1 MKSLLKLLGTLALA
15 TTPVVTVV
23 ACGSENNQ
31 MTPRDILNFAASFI
45 TDSNLKIKDDLNL
58 SDDTNIG
65 EMKGK
70 IFSELDTSV
79 QTAIGNFFSSK
90 LKEST
95 NEHPTNWYHPD
106 AHVKIMDYVPKKD
119 NDNDEK
125 DKPKFVL
132 PTGSELVNGHLWV
145 KAEISYLNLP
155 SVTKDIKITISN
167 DTSHTSDQKK
177 ADAIRDFINE
187 EITKGNLNI
196 NVENLPIDGKIDGPS
211 KEDISRTQLSYIKQ
225 NLNVAIKD
233 KVQYYGLSLGFKF
246 SGDFSS
252 DAKSTLFKM
261 TNPTTKLIELKNK
274 LEEVNKEIKNCS
286 DSEKLKELK
295 VKLEKANKKASDLKK
310 EIDNCADKGKEI
322 IFNGNVSNITIDF
335 LVGNDGKSSFNT
347 GDIQS
352 TTAIKINQTFVDAT
366 TQISKIFCEWTV
378 DTVQELPKAS
388 DKYSD
393 YDKDGKIKKQVIT
406 NGYFANINKIY
417 SILVPKWN
425 DSVITIT
432 NPESGFNL
440 NPNEKNGY
448 FNLNFKLEYD
458 LSKGFPDIKTT
469 SKFEIS
475 AENIHII
482 LREVK

>member
-1 MKSLLKLLGTLALA
+1 MKSLLKLLGKLALA

-23 ACGSENNQ
+23 ACDSENNQ
-31 MTPRDILNFAASFI
+31 MIPRDILNFAASFV
-45 TDSNLKIKDDLNL
+45 TDSSLKIKDDLNL

-70 IFSELDTSV
+70 IFSELDTYV
-79 QTAIGNFFSSK
+79 QTAIGNFFSNK

-95 NEHPTNWYHPD
+95 NKHPTNWYHPD
-106 AHVKIMDYVPKKD
+106 AHVKIMDYVAKKD

-125 DKPKFVL
+125 EKVKFVL
-132 PTGSELVNGHLWV
+132 PTGSELVNGYLWV
-145 KAEISYLNLP
+145 KAEISYLTLP
-155 SVTKDIKITISN
+155 SVTKDIKITINN

-177 ADAIRDFINE
+177 ADAIRDFIKE

-196 NVENLPIDGKIDGPS
+196 NVENLPITEKIDAPS
-211 KEDISRTQLSYIKQ
+211 KEDIARTQLSYIKQ

-233 KVQYYGLSLGFKF
+233 KVQYSDLGLGFVF
-246 SGDFSS
+246 SGDFSN

-261 TNPTTKLIELKNK
+261 TNPTITN
-274 LEEVNKEIKNCS
+274 N
-286 DSEKLKELK
+286 D
-295 VKLEKANKKASDLKK
+295 
-310 EIDNCADKGKEI
+310 DKSI
-322 IFNGNVSNITIDF
+322 VFNGNISNITIDF
-335 LVGNDGKSSFNT
+335 LIGNDGKSTFNT
-347 GDIQS
+347 GDIES
-352 TTAIKINQTFVDAT
+352 KTTIKINQTFVDAT
-366 TQISKIFCEWTV
+366 TQISKIFSEWTV

-448 FNLNFKLEYD
+448 FNLNFKLEYY
-458 LSKGFPDIKTT
+458 LTGILPDTS
-469 SKFEIS
+469 SKFEINV
-475 AENIHII
+475 ENIHIT

>member
-31 MTPRDILNFAASFI
+31 MTPSDILNFADSFV
-45 TDSNLKIKDDLNL
+45 TDSSVQMKADLNL

-90 LKEST
+90 LKESS

-155 SVTKDIKITISN
+155 SVTKDIKITINN
-167 DTSHTSDQKK
+167 DTSDTSDQKK
-177 ADAIRDFINE
+177 ADAIRDFIKE

-196 NVENLPIDGKIDGPS
+196 NVENLPIDGKIDAPS
-211 KEDISRTQLSYIKQ
+211 KEEIARTQLSYIKQ

-233 KVQYYGLSLGFKF
+233 KVQYSGLSLSFEF
-246 SGDFSS
+246 SGDFSN

-261 TNPTTKLIELKNK
+261 TNPTVTN
-274 LEEVNKEIKNCS
+274 N
-286 DSEKLKELK
+286 D
-295 VKLEKANKKASDLKK
+295 
-310 EIDNCADKGKEI
+310 DKSI
-322 IFNGNVSNITIDF
+322 VFNGNVSNITIDF
-335 LVGNDGKSSFNT
+335 LVGNDGKSTFNT
-347 GDIQS
+347 GDIES

-366 TQISKIFCEWTV
+366 TQISKIFSEWTV
-378 DTVQELPKAS
+378 DTVKELPKAS

-393 YDKDGKIKKQVIT
+393 YDKDGKIKEQVIT

-417 SILVPKWN
+417 SILASKWN

-458 LSKGFPDIKTT
+458 LSKSFPDIKTA

-475 AENIHII
+475 AENIHIT

>member
-31 MTPRDILNFAASFI
+31 MTSRDILNFAASLV
-45 TDSNLKIKDDLNL
+45 TDSSSVQIKADLNL

-90 LKEST
+90 LKESA

-106 AHVKIMDYVPKKD
+106 AHVKIMDYVPEKD

-132 PTGSELVNGHLWV
+132 STGSELVNGHLWV
-145 KAEISYLNLP
+145 KAEISYLNLR
-155 SVTKDIKITISN
+155 SVTKNIKITINN

-177 ADAIRDFINE
+177 ADAIRDFIKE
-187 EITKGNLNI
+187 EITKDNLNI
-196 NVENLPIDGKIDGPS
+196 NVENLPITGEIKGAEKKD
-211 KEDISRTQLSYIKQ
+211 KEEIARTQLSYIKQ

-233 KVQYYGLSLGFKF
+233 KVQYSGLSLSFEF
-246 SGDFSS
+246 SGDFSNVP
-252 DAKSTLFKM
+252 KSTLFKM
-261 TNPTTKLIELKNK
+261 TDPTVTN
-274 LEEVNKEIKNCS
+274 N
-286 DSEKLKELK
+286 D
-295 VKLEKANKKASDLKK
+295 
-310 EIDNCADKGKEI
+310 DKSI
-322 IFNGNVSNITIDF
+322 VFNGNVSNITIDF
-335 LVGNDGKSSFNT
+335 LVGNDGKSTFNT
-347 GDIQS
+347 VDIES

-366 TQISKIFCEWTV
+366 TQISKIFSDWTV
-378 DTVQELPKAS
+378 DTVKELPKAS

-393 YDKDGKIKKQVIT
+393 YDKDGKIKEQVIT
-406 NGYFANINKIY
+406 NGYFAKINKIY
-417 SILVPKWN
+417 SILASKWN

-458 LSKGFPDIKTT
+458 LSKGFTDIKTA
-469 SKFEIS
+469 SEFEIS
-475 AENIHII
+475 AENIHIT

>member
-31 MTPRDILNFAASFI
+31 MTPKDILNFAASFI
-45 TDSNLKIKDDLNL
+45 TDSSVQIKADLNL

-155 SVTKDIKITISN
+155 SVTKDIKITINN

-177 ADAIRDFINE
+177 SDAIRDFIKE
-187 EITKGNLNI
+187 EIIKGNLNI
-196 NVENLPIDGKIDGPS
+196 NVENLPITGEIKGAE
-211 KEDISRTQLSYIKQ
+211 KEEIARTQLSYIKQ

-233 KVQYYGLSLGFKF
+233 KVQYSGLSLSFEF
-246 SGDFSS
+246 SGDFSYVP
-252 DAKSTLFKM
+252 KSTLFKM
-261 TNPTTKLIELKNK
+261 TDPTVTN
-274 LEEVNKEIKNCS
+274 N
-286 DSEKLKELK
+286 D
-295 VKLEKANKKASDLKK
+295 
-310 EIDNCADKGKEI
+310 DKSI
-322 IFNGNVSNITIDF
+322 VFNGNVSNITIDF
-335 LVGNDGKSSFNT
+335 LVGNDGNSTFNT
-347 GDIQS
+347 GDIES

-366 TQISKIFCEWTV
+366 TQISKIFSDWTV
-378 DTVQELPKAS
+378 DTVKELPKAS

-393 YDKDGKIKKQVIT
+393 YDKDGKIKEQVIT

-425 DSVITIT
+425 NVITIT
-432 NPESGFNL
+432 NPESRFNL
-440 NPNEKNGY
+440 NANEKNGY

-458 LSKGFPDIKTT
+458 LSKFFPDIKTT

-475 AENIHII
+475 AENIHIT

>member
-31 MTPRDILNFAASFI
+31 MTPRDILNFATSFV
-45 TDSNLKIKDDLNL
+45 TDSSVQIKADLNL

-70 IFSELDTSV
+70 IFSKLDTSV

-125 DKPKFVL
+125 EKPKFVL

-155 SVTKDIKITISN
+155 SVTKDIKITINN

-177 ADAIRDFINE
+177 ADAIKDFIEKLING
-187 EITKGNLNI
+187 EIKDNVLNV
-196 NVENLPIDGKIDGPS
+196 NVENLPISAKIDAPS
-211 KEDISRTQLSYIKQ
+211 KEDIVRTQLSYIKQ

-233 KVQYYGLSLGFKF
+233 KVQYSGLSLSFEF
-246 SGDFSS
+246 SGDFSD

-261 TNPTTKLIELKNK
+261 ADPTATNN
-274 LEEVNKEIKNCS
+274 
-286 DSEKLKELK
+286 D
-295 VKLEKANKKASDLKK
+295 
-310 EIDNCADKGKEI
+310 DKSIVFK
-322 IFNGNVSNITIDF
+322 GNVSNITIDF
-335 LVGNDGKSSFNT
+335 LVGNDGKSTFNT
-347 GDIQS
+347 GDIES
-352 TTAIKINQTFVDAT
+352 KSAIQINQTFVDAT
-366 TQISKIFCEWTV
+366 TQISKIFSEWTV

-388 DKYSD
+388 DNYSV

-432 NPESGFNL
+432 NPESVFNL

-458 LSKGFPDIKTT
+458 LSKGFPDIETS
-469 SKFEIS
+469 SKFEINV
-475 AENIHII
+475 ENIHIT

>member
-31 MTPRDILNFAASFI
+31 MTPRDILNFAASFV
-45 TDSNLKIKDDLNL
+45 TDSSVQIKADLNL

-70 IFSELDTSV
+70 IFSKLDTSV

-95 NEHPTNWYHPD
+95 NEHPANWYHPD

-125 DKPKFVL
+125 EKPKFVL

-145 KAEISYLNLP
+145 KAEISYLDLP
-155 SVTKDIKITISN
+155 SVTKDIKITINN

-177 ADAIRDFINE
+177 ADAIKDFIKE

-196 NVENLPIDGKIDGPS
+196 NVENLPITGKIKGAE
-211 KEDISRTQLSYIKQ
+211 KEEKEEIARTQLSYIKQ

-233 KVQYYGLSLGFKF
+233 KVQYSGLSLSFEF
-246 SGDFSS
+246 SGDFSNVP
-252 DAKSTLFKM
+252 KSTLFKM
-261 TNPTTKLIELKNK
+261 TDPTVTN
-274 LEEVNKEIKNCS
+274 N
-286 DSEKLKELK
+286 D
-295 VKLEKANKKASDLKK
+295 
-310 EIDNCADKGKEI
+310 DKSI
-322 IFNGNVSNITIDF
+322 VFNGNVSNITIDF
-335 LVGNDGKSSFNT
+335 LVGNDSKSIFNT
-347 GDIQS
+347 GDIES

-366 TQISKIFCEWTV
+366 TQISKIFSEWTV
-378 DTVQELPKAS
+378 DAVKELPNAS
-388 DKYSD
+388 ESFSD
-393 YDKDGKIKKQVIT
+393 YKEMNNIKEQVIT
-406 NGYFANINKIY
+406 KGYFANINKIY
-417 SILVPKWN
+417 SILASKWN
-425 DSVITIT
+425 DSLITIT
-432 NPESGFNL
+432 NPESGFNF

-458 LSKGFPDIKTT
+458 LSKGFPDIKTS
-469 SKFEIS
+469 SKFEINV
-475 AENIHII
+475 ENIHIT

>member
-15 TTPVVTVV
+15 TTQVVTVV

-31 MTPRDILNFAASFI
+31 MTSRDILNFAASLV
-45 TDSNLKIKDDLNL
+45 TDSSSVQIKADLNL

-106 AHVKIMDYVPKKD
+106 AHVKIMDYVPEKD

-132 PTGSELVNGHLWV
+132 STGSELVNGHLWV
-145 KAEISYLNLP
+145 KAEISYLNLR
-155 SVTKDIKITISN
+155 SVTKNIKITINN

-177 ADAIRDFINE
+177 ADAIRDFIKE
-187 EITKGNLNI
+187 EITKDNLNI
-196 NVENLPIDGKIDGPS
+196 NVENLPITGEIKGAEKKD
-211 KEDISRTQLSYIKQ
+211 KEEIARTQLSYIKQ

-233 KVQYYGLSLGFKF
+233 KVQYSGLSLSFEF
-246 SGDFSS
+246 SGDFSNVP
-252 DAKSTLFKM
+252 KSTLFKM
-261 TNPTTKLIELKNK
+261 TDPTVTN
-274 LEEVNKEIKNCS
+274 N
-286 DSEKLKELK
+286 D
-295 VKLEKANKKASDLKK
+295 
-310 EIDNCADKGKEI
+310 DKSI
-322 IFNGNVSNITIDF
+322 VFNGNVSNITIDF
-335 LVGNDGKSSFNT
+335 LVGNDGKSTFNT
-347 GDIQS
+347 VDIES

-366 TQISKIFCEWTV
+366 TQISKIFSDWTV
-378 DTVQELPKAS
+378 DTVKELPKAS

-393 YDKDGKIKKQVIT
+393 YDKDGKIKEQVIT
-406 NGYFANINKIY
+406 NGYFAKINKIY
-417 SILVPKWN
+417 SILASKWN

-458 LSKGFPDIKTT
+458 LSKGFTDIKT
-469 SKFEIS
+469 SSEFEIS
-475 AENIHII
+475 AENIHIT

>member
-31 MTPRDILNFAASFI
+31 MTPRDILNFAASFV
-45 TDSNLKIKDDLNL
+45 TDSSVQIKADLNL

-70 IFSELDTSV
+70 IFSKLDTSV

-125 DKPKFVL
+125 EKPKFVL
-132 PTGSELVNGHLWV
+132 PTGSELVNGYLWV

-155 SVTKDIKITISN
+155 SVTKDIKITINN

-177 ADAIRDFINE
+177 ADAIKDFIEKLING
-187 EITKGNLNI
+187 EIKDNVLNV
-196 NVENLPIDGKIDGPS
+196 NVENLPISGKIDAPS
-211 KEDISRTQLSYIKQ
+211 KEDIARTQLSYIKQ

-233 KVQYYGLSLGFKF
+233 KVQYSGLSLSFEF
-246 SGDFSS
+246 SDDFSD

-261 TNPTTKLIELKNK
+261 ADPTVTNN
-274 LEEVNKEIKNCS
+274 
-286 DSEKLKELK
+286 D
-295 VKLEKANKKASDLKK
+295 
-310 EIDNCADKGKEI
+310 DKSI
-322 IFNGNVSNITIDF
+322 VFNGNVSNITIDF
-335 LVGNDGKSSFNT
+335 LVGNDGKSTFNT
-347 GDIQS
+347 GDIES
-352 TTAIKINQTFVDAT
+352 KSAIQINQTFVDAT
-366 TQISKIFCEWTV
+366 TQISKIFSEWTV
-378 DTVQELPKAS
+378 DAVKELPNAS
-388 DKYSD
+388 ESFSD
-393 YDKDGKIKKQVIT
+393 YKEMNNIKEQVIT
-406 NGYFANINKIY
+406 KGYFANINKIY

-448 FNLNFKLEYD
+448 FNLNFKLKYD
-458 LSKGFPDIKTT
+458 LSKDFPDIKTS
-469 SKFEIS
+469 SKFEINV
-475 AENIHII
+475 ENIHIT

>member
-31 MTPRDILNFAASFI
+31 MTPRDILNFAASFV
-45 TDSNLKIKDDLNL
+45 TDSSLQIKADLNL

-79 QTAIGNFFSSK
+79 QTAICNFFSSK

-145 KAEISYLNLP
+145 KTEISYLNLP
-155 SVTKDIKITISN
+155 SVTKDIKITINN

-177 ADAIRDFINE
+177 ADAIRDFIKQK
-187 EITKGNLNI
+187 ITNGNLNI
-196 NVENLPIDGKIDGPS
+196 NVENLPIDGKIDAPS
-211 KEDISRTQLSYIKQ
+211 KEDIARTQLSYIKQ

-233 KVQYYGLSLGFKF
+233 KVEYSGLSLSFVF
-246 SGDFSS
+246 SGDFSN

-261 TNPTTKLIELKNK
+261 TTATVTNN
-274 LEEVNKEIKNCS
+274 
-286 DSEKLKELK
+286 D
-295 VKLEKANKKASDLKK
+295 
-310 EIDNCADKGKEI
+310 DKSI
-322 IFNGNVSNITIDF
+322 VFNGNINNITIDF
-335 LVGNDGKSSFNT
+335 LVGNDGKSTFNT
-347 GDIQS
+347 GDIGS
-352 TTAIKINQTFVDAT
+352 TTTAIKINQTFVDAT
-366 TQISKIFCEWTV
+366 TQISKIFSEQTV
-378 DTVQELPKAS
+378 DTVKELPKAS

-393 YDKDGKIKKQVIT
+393 YDKDGKIKEQVIT

-417 SILVPKWN
+417 SILASKWT

-448 FNLNFKLEYD
+448 FNLKFKLKYD
-458 LSKGFPDIKTT
+458 LKGLLLNTS
-469 SKFEIS
+469 SKFEIN

>member
-1 MKSLLKLLGTLALA
+1 MKSLLKLLGTLTLA

-23 ACGSENNQ
+23 ACDSENNQ
-31 MTPRDILNFAASFI
+31 MIPRDILNFAASFV
-45 TDSNLKIKDDLNL
+45 TDSSLKIKDDLNL
-58 SDDTNIG
+58 SDYTNIR

-79 QTAIGNFFSSK
+79 QTAIGNFFSNK

-106 AHVKIMDYVPKKD
+106 AHVKIMDYVAKKD

-125 DKPKFVL
+125 EKANFFL
-132 PTGSELVNGHLWV
+132 PTGSELVNGYLWV
-145 KAEISYLNLP
+145 KVEISYLTLP
-155 SVTKDIKITISN
+155 SVTKDIKITINN

-177 ADAIRDFINE
+177 ADAIRDFIKE

-196 NVENLPIDGKIDGPS
+196 NVENLPITEKIDAPS
-211 KEDISRTQLSYIKQ
+211 KEDIARTQLSYIKQ

-233 KVQYYGLSLGFKF
+233 KVQYSDLGLGFVF
-246 SGDFSS
+246 SGDFSN

-261 TNPTTKLIELKNK
+261 TNPTITN
-274 LEEVNKEIKNCS
+274 N
-286 DSEKLKELK
+286 D
-295 VKLEKANKKASDLKK
+295 
-310 EIDNCADKGKEI
+310 DKSI
-322 IFNGNVSNITIDF
+322 VFNGNVSNITIDF
-335 LVGNDGKSSFNT
+335 LIGNDGKSTFNT
-347 GDIQS
+347 GDIES
-352 TTAIKINQTFVDAT
+352 KTAIKINQTFVDAT
-366 TQISKIFCEWTV
+366 TQISKIFSEWTV
-378 DTVQELPKAS
+378 DTVQELPKDS

-393 YDKDGKIKKQVIT
+393 YDKNGKIKKQVIT
-406 NGYFANINKIY
+406 NGYFSNINKIY

-458 LSKGFPDIKTT
+458 LTGILPDTS
-469 SKFEIS
+469 SKFEINV
-475 AENIHII
+475 ENINIT

>member
-31 MTPRDILNFAASFI
+31 MTPRDILNFAASFV
-45 TDSNLKIKDDLNL
+45 TDSSVQIKADLNL

-145 KAEISYLNLP
+145 KAEISYLNLR
-155 SVTKDIKITISN
+155 SVTKNIKITINN

-177 ADAIRDFINE
+177 ADAIRYFIKE
-187 EITKGNLNI
+187 EITKDNLNI
-196 NVENLPIDGKIDGPS
+196 NVENLPITGEIKGAEKKD
-211 KEDISRTQLSYIKQ
+211 KEEIARTQLSYIKQ

-233 KVQYYGLSLGFKF
+233 KVQYSSLSLSFEF
-246 SGDFSS
+246 SGDFSNVP
-252 DAKSTLFKM
+252 KSTLFKM
-261 TNPTTKLIELKNK
+261 TDPTVTN
-274 LEEVNKEIKNCS
+274 N
-286 DSEKLKELK
+286 D
-295 VKLEKANKKASDLKK
+295 
-310 EIDNCADKGKEI
+310 DKSI
-322 IFNGNVSNITIDF
+322 VFNGNVSNITIDF
-335 LVGNDGKSSFNT
+335 LVGNDGKSTFNT
-347 GDIQS
+347 GDIES

-366 TQISKIFCEWTV
+366 TQISKIFSDWTV
-378 DTVQELPKAS
+378 DTVKELPKAS

-393 YDKDGKIKKQVIT
+393 YDKDGKIKEQVIT
-406 NGYFANINKIY
+406 NGYFAKINKIY
-417 SILVPKWN
+417 SILASKSN

-458 LSKGFPDIKTT
+458 LSKGFPDIKTA
-469 SKFEIS
+469 SEFEIS
-475 AENIHII
+475 AENIHIT

>member
-31 MTPRDILNFAASFI
+31 MTPRDILNFAASFV
-45 TDSNLKIKDDLNL
+45 TDSSVQIKADLNL

-70 IFSELDTSV
+70 IFSKLDTSV

-125 DKPKFVL
+125 EKPKFVL
-132 PTGSELVNGHLWV
+132 PTGSELVNGYLWV
-145 KAEISYLNLP
+145 KVEISYLNLP
-155 SVTKDIKITISN
+155 SVTKDIKITINN

-177 ADAIRDFINE
+177 ADAIKDFIEKLING
-187 EITKGNLNI
+187 EIKDNVLNV
-196 NVENLPIDGKIDGPS
+196 NVENLPISGKIDAPS
-211 KEDISRTQLSYIKQ
+211 KEDIARTQLSYIKQ

-233 KVQYYGLSLGFKF
+233 KVQYSGLSLSFEF
-246 SGDFSS
+246 SD

-261 TNPTTKLIELKNK
+261 ADPTVTNN
-274 LEEVNKEIKNCS
+274 
-286 DSEKLKELK
+286 D
-295 VKLEKANKKASDLKK
+295 
-310 EIDNCADKGKEI
+310 DKSI
-322 IFNGNVSNITIDF
+322 VFNGNVSNITIDF
-335 LVGNDGKSSFNT
+335 LVGNDGKSTFNT
-347 GDIQS
+347 GDIES
-352 TTAIKINQTFVDAT
+352 KSAIQINQTFVDAT
-366 TQISKIFCEWTV
+366 TQISKIFSEWTV
-378 DTVQELPKAS
+378 DAVKELPNAS
-388 DKYSD
+388 ESFSD
-393 YDKDGKIKKQVIT
+393 YKEMNNIKEQVIT
-406 NGYFANINKIY
+406 KGYFANINKIY

-458 LSKGFPDIKTT
+458 LSKDFPDIKTS
-469 SKFEIS
+469 SKFEINV
-475 AENIHII
+475 ENIHIT

>member
-15 TTPVVTVV
+15 TTPVVTVI

-31 MTPRDILNFAASFI
+31 MTPRDILNFAASFV
-45 TDSNLKIKDDLNL
+45 TDSSVQIKADLNL

-70 IFSELDTSV
+70 IFSKLDTSV

-125 DKPKFVL
+125 EKPKFVL
-132 PTGSELVNGHLWV
+132 PTGSELVNGYLWV

-155 SVTKDIKITISN
+155 SVTKDIKITINN

-177 ADAIRDFINE
+177 ADAIKDFIEKLING
-187 EITKGNLNI
+187 EIKDNVLNV
-196 NVENLPIDGKIDGPS
+196 NVENLPISGKIDAPS
-211 KEDISRTQLSYIKQ
+211 KEDIARTQLSYIKQ

-233 KVQYYGLSLGFKF
+233 KVQYSGLSLSFEF
-246 SGDFSS
+246 SD

-261 TNPTTKLIELKNK
+261 ADPTVTNN
-274 LEEVNKEIKNCS
+274 
-286 DSEKLKELK
+286 D
-295 VKLEKANKKASDLKK
+295 
-310 EIDNCADKGKEI
+310 DKSI
-322 IFNGNVSNITIDF
+322 VFNGNVSNITIDF
-335 LVGNDGKSSFNT
+335 LVGNDGKSTFNT
-347 GDIQS
+347 GDIES
-352 TTAIKINQTFVDAT
+352 KSAIQINQTFVDAT
-366 TQISKIFCEWTV
+366 TQISKIFSEWTV
-378 DTVQELPKAS
+378 DAVKELPNAS
-388 DKYSD
+388 ESFSD
-393 YDKDGKIKKQVIT
+393 YKEMNNIKEQVIT
-406 NGYFANINKIY
+406 KGYFANINKIY

-458 LSKGFPDIKTT
+458 LSKDFPDIKTS
-469 SKFEIS
+469 SKFEINV
-475 AENIHII
+475 ENINIT

>member
-31 MTPRDILNFAASFI
+31 MTPRDILNFAASFV
-45 TDSNLKIKDDLNL
+45 TDSSVQIKADLNL

-70 IFSELDTSV
+70 IFSKLDTSV

-125 DKPKFVL
+125 EKPKFVL
-132 PTGSELVNGHLWV
+132 PTGSELVNGYLWV

-155 SVTKDIKITISN
+155 SVTKDIKITINN

-177 ADAIRDFINE
+177 ADAIKYFIEKLING
-187 EITKGNLNI
+187 EIKDNVLNV
-196 NVENLPIDGKIDGPS
+196 NVENLPISGKIDAPS
-211 KEDISRTQLSYIKQ
+211 KEDIARTQLSYIKQ

-233 KVQYYGLSLGFKF
+233 KVQYSGLSLSFEF
-246 SGDFSS
+246 SGDFSD

-261 TNPTTKLIELKNK
+261 ADPTVTNN
-274 LEEVNKEIKNCS
+274 
-286 DSEKLKELK
+286 D
-295 VKLEKANKKASDLKK
+295 
-310 EIDNCADKGKEI
+310 DKSI
-322 IFNGNVSNITIDF
+322 VFNGNVSNITIDF
-335 LVGNDGKSSFNT
+335 LVGNHGKSTFNT
-347 GDIQS
+347 GDIES
-352 TTAIKINQTFVDAT
+352 KSAIQINQTFVDAT
-366 TQISKIFCEWTV
+366 TQISKIFSEWTV
-378 DTVQELPKAS
+378 DAVKELPNAS
-388 DKYSD
+388 ESFSD
-393 YDKDGKIKKQVIT
+393 YKEMNNIKEQVIT
-406 NGYFANINKIY
+406 KGYFANINKIY
-417 SILVPKWN
+417 SIFVPKWN

-458 LSKGFPDIKTT
+458 LSKGFPDIKTS
-469 SKFEIS
+469 SKFEINV
-475 AENIHII
+475 ENIHIT

>member
-15 TTPVVTVV
+15 TTPIVTVV

-31 MTPRDILNFAASFI
+31 MTPRDILNFAASFV
-45 TDSNLKIKDDLNL
+45 TDSSVQIKADLNL

-70 IFSELDTSV
+70 IFSKLDTSV

-125 DKPKFVL
+125 EKPKFVL
-132 PTGSELVNGHLWV
+132 PTGSELVNGYLWV

-155 SVTKDIKITISN
+155 SVTKDIKITINN

-177 ADAIRDFINE
+177 ADAIKDFIEKLING
-187 EITKGNLNI
+187 EIKDNVLNV
-196 NVENLPIDGKIDGPS
+196 NVENLPISGKIDAPS
-211 KEDISRTQLSYIKQ
+211 KEDIARTQLSYIKQ

-233 KVQYYGLSLGFKF
+233 KVQYSGLSLSFEF
-246 SGDFSS
+246 SDDFSD

-261 TNPTTKLIELKNK
+261 ADPTVTNN
-274 LEEVNKEIKNCS
+274 
-286 DSEKLKELK
+286 D
-295 VKLEKANKKASDLKK
+295 
-310 EIDNCADKGKEI
+310 DKSI
-322 IFNGNVSNITIDF
+322 VFNGNVSNITIDF
-335 LVGNDGKSSFNT
+335 LVGNDGKSTFNT
-347 GDIQS
+347 GDIES
-352 TTAIKINQTFVDAT
+352 KSAIQINQTFVDAT
-366 TQISKIFCEWTV
+366 TQISKIFSEWTV
-378 DTVQELPKAS
+378 DAVKELPNAS
-388 DKYSD
+388 ESFSD
-393 YDKDGKIKKQVIT
+393 YKEMNNIKEQVIT
-406 NGYFANINKIY
+406 KGYFANINKIY

-448 FNLNFKLEYD
+448 FNLNFKLKYD
-458 LSKGFPDIKTT
+458 LSKDFPDIKTS
-469 SKFEIS
+469 SKFEINV
-475 AENIHII
+475 ENIHIT

>member
-31 MTPRDILNFAASFI
+31 MTPSDILNFAASFV
-45 TDSNLKIKDDLNL
+45 TDSSVQIKADLNL

-155 SVTKDIKITISN
+155 SVTKDIKITINN

-177 ADAIRDFINE
+177 
-187 EITKGNLNI
+187 LM
-196 NVENLPIDGKIDGPS
+196 
-211 KEDISRTQLSYIKQ
+211 QLE
-225 NLNVAIKD
+225 
-233 KVQYYGLSLGFKF
+233 
-246 SGDFSS
+246 
-252 DAKSTLFKM
+252 TLLKK
-261 TNPTTKLIELKNK
+261 KL
-274 LEEVNKEIKNCS
+274 
-286 DSEKLKELK
+286 LK
-295 VKLEKANKKASDLKK
+295 V
-310 EIDNCADKGKEI
+310 I
-322 IFNGNVSNITIDF
+322 
-335 LVGNDGKSSFNT
+335 
-347 GDIQS
+347 
-352 TTAIKINQTFVDAT
+352 
-366 TQISKIFCEWTV
+366 
-378 DTVQELPKAS
+378 
-388 DKYSD
+388 
-393 YDKDGKIKKQVIT
+393 
-406 NGYFANINKIY
+406 
-417 SILVPKWN
+417 
-425 DSVITIT
+425 
-432 NPESGFNL
+432 
-440 NPNEKNGY
+440 
-448 FNLNFKLEYD
+448 
-458 LSKGFPDIKTT
+458 
-469 SKFEIS
+469 
-475 AENIHII
+475 
-482 LREVK
+482 

>member
-15 TTPVVTVV
+15 TTPVVTVI

-31 MTPRDILNFAASFI
+31 MTPRDILNFAASFV
-45 TDSNLKIKDDLNL
+45 TDSSVQIKADLNL

-70 IFSELDTSV
+70 IFSKLDTFV

-125 DKPKFVL
+125 EKPKFVL
-132 PTGSELVNGHLWV
+132 PTGSELVNGYLWV

-155 SVTKDIKITISN
+155 SVTKDIKITINN

-177 ADAIRDFINE
+177 ADAIKDFIEKLING
-187 EITKGNLNI
+187 EIKDNVLNV
-196 NVENLPIDGKIDGPS
+196 NVENLPISGKIDAPS
-211 KEDISRTQLSYIKQ
+211 KEDIARTQLSYIKQ

-233 KVQYYGLSLGFKF
+233 KVQYSGLSLSFEF
-246 SGDFSS
+246 SD
-252 DAKSTLFKM
+252 DDKSTLFKM
-261 TNPTTKLIELKNK
+261 ADPTVTNN
-274 LEEVNKEIKNCS
+274 
-286 DSEKLKELK
+286 D
-295 VKLEKANKKASDLKK
+295 
-310 EIDNCADKGKEI
+310 DKSI
-322 IFNGNVSNITIDF
+322 VFNGNVGNITIDF
-335 LVGNDGKSSFNT
+335 LVGNDAKSTFNT
-347 GDIQS
+347 GDIES
-352 TTAIKINQTFVDAT
+352 KSAIQINQTFVDAR
-366 TQISKIFCEWTV
+366 TQISKIFSEWTFDAV
-378 DTVQELPKAS
+378 KELPNAS
-388 DKYSD
+388 ESFSD
-393 YDKDGKIKKQVIT
+393 YKEMNNIKEQVIT
-406 NGYFANINKIY
+406 KGYFANINKIY

-458 LSKGFPDIKTT
+458 LSKDFPDIKTS
-469 SKFEIS
+469 SKFEINV
-475 AENIHII
+475 ENIHIT

>member
-1 MKSLLKLLGTLALA
+1 VKSLLKLLGTLALA

-31 MTPRDILNFAASFI
+31 MTPRDILNFATSFV
-45 TDSNLKIKDDLNL
+45 TDSSLKIKDDLNL

-79 QTAIGNFFSSK
+79 QTAIGNFFSTK

-106 AHVKIMDYVPKKD
+106 AHVKIMNYVPKKD
-119 NDNDEK
+119 NYNDEK

-155 SVTKDIKITISN
+155 SVTKDIKITINN

-177 ADAIRDFINE
+177 ADAIRDFIKE

-196 NVENLPIDGKIDGPS
+196 NVENLPITGEIKGAE
-211 KEDISRTQLSYIKQ
+211 KEEKEEIARTQLSYIKQ

-233 KVQYYGLSLGFKF
+233 KVQYSGLSLSFEF
-246 SGDFSS
+246 SGDFSN

-261 TNPTTKLIELKNK
+261 TNLTVTN
-274 LEEVNKEIKNCS
+274 N
-286 DSEKLKELK
+286 D
-295 VKLEKANKKASDLKK
+295 
-310 EIDNCADKGKEI
+310 DKSI
-322 IFNGNVSNITIDF
+322 VFNGNVSNISIDF
-335 LVGNDGKSSFNT
+335 LVGNDGKSTFNT
-347 GDIQS
+347 GDIKS

-366 TQISKIFCEWTV
+366 TQISKIFSEWTV
-378 DTVQELPKAS
+378 DTVKELPKAS

-393 YDKDGKIKKQVIT
+393 YDKDGKIKEQVIT

-417 SILVPKWN
+417 SILASKWN

-458 LSKGFPDIKTT
+458 LKGILPDTS
-469 SKFEIS
+469 SKFQIN
-475 AENIHII
+475 AENIHIT

>member
-23 ACGSENNQ
+23 ACDSENNQ
-31 MTPRDILNFAASFI
+31 MTPRYILNFAASFV
-45 TDSNLKIKDDLNL
+45 TDSSLKIKDDLNL

-79 QTAIGNFFSSK
+79 QTAIGNFFSNK

-125 DKPKFVL
+125 EKAKFVL
-132 PTGSELVNGHLWV
+132 PTGSQLVNGYLWV
-145 KAEISYLNLP
+145 KAEISYLTLP
-155 SVTKDIKITISN
+155 SVTKDIKITINN
-167 DTSHTSDQKK
+167 DTSRTSDQKK
-177 ADAIRDFINE
+177 ADAIRDFIKE

-196 NVENLPIDGKIDGPS
+196 NVENLPITGKIDAPS
-211 KEDISRTQLSYIKQ
+211 KEDIARTQLSYIKQ

-233 KVQYYGLSLGFKF
+233 KVQYSDLGLGFLF
-246 SGDFSS
+246 SGDFSN

-261 TNPTTKLIELKNK
+261 TNPTITN
-274 LEEVNKEIKNCS
+274 N
-286 DSEKLKELK
+286 D
-295 VKLEKANKKASDLKK
+295 
-310 EIDNCADKGKEI
+310 DKSI
-322 IFNGNVSNITIDF
+322 VFNGNVSNITIDF
-335 LVGNDGKSSFNT
+335 LIGNDGKSTFNT
-347 GDIQS
+347 GDIES
-352 TTAIKINQTFVDAT
+352 KTAIKINQTFVDAT
-366 TQISKIFCEWTV
+366 TQISKIFSEWTV

-393 YDKDGKIKKQVIT
+393 YDKNGKIKKQVIT

-458 LSKGFPDIKTT
+458 LTGILPDTS
-469 SKFEIS
+469 SKFEINV
-475 AENIHII
+475 ENIHIT

>member
-31 MTPRDILNFAASFI
+31 MTPRDILNFAASFV
-45 TDSNLKIKDDLNL
+45 TDSSLKIKDDLNL

-95 NEHPTNWYHPD
+95 NEHSTNWYHPD

-155 SVTKDIKITISN
+155 SVTKDIKITINN
-167 DTSHTSDQKK
+167 DTSYTSDQKK
-177 ADAIRDFINE
+177 ADAIRDFIKE
-187 EITKGNLNI
+187 EITKGNVNI
-196 NVENLPIDGKIDGPS
+196 NVENLSITGEIKGAE
-211 KEDISRTQLSYIKQ
+211 KEEIARTQLSYIKQ

-233 KVQYYGLSLGFKF
+233 KVQYSGLSLSFEF
-246 SGDFSS
+246 SGDFSN

-261 TNPTTKLIELKNK
+261 TNPTVTN
-274 LEEVNKEIKNCS
+274 N
-286 DSEKLKELK
+286 D
-295 VKLEKANKKASDLKK
+295 
-310 EIDNCADKGKEI
+310 DKSI
-322 IFNGNVSNITIDF
+322 VFNGNVSNITIDF
-335 LVGNDGKSSFNT
+335 LVGNDGKSTFNT
-347 GDIQS
+347 GDIES
-352 TTAIKINQTFVDAT
+352 TIAIKINQTFVDAT
-366 TQISKIFCEWTV
+366 TQISKIFSEWTV
-378 DTVQELPKAS
+378 DTVKELPKAS

-393 YDKDGKIKKQVIT
+393 YDKDGKIKEQVIT

-417 SILVPKWN
+417 SILASKWN

-458 LSKGFPDIKTT
+458 LKGILPDTS
-469 SKFEIS
+469 SKFEIN
-475 AENIHII
+475 AENIHIT

>member
-31 MTPRDILNFAASFI
+31 MTSRDILNFAASLV
-45 TDSNLKIKDDLNL
+45 TDSSSVQIKADLNL

-106 AHVKIMDYVPKKD
+106 AHVKIMDYVPEKD

-132 PTGSELVNGHLWV
+132 STGSELVNGHLWV
-145 KAEISYLNLP
+145 KAEISYLNLR
-155 SVTKDIKITISN
+155 SVTKNIKITINN

-177 ADAIRDFINE
+177 ADAIRDFIKE
-187 EITKGNLNI
+187 EITKDNLNI
-196 NVENLPIDGKIDGPS
+196 NVENLPITGEIKGAEKKD
-211 KEDISRTQLSYIKQ
+211 KEEIARTQLSYIKQ

-233 KVQYYGLSLGFKF
+233 KVQYSGLSLSFEF
-246 SGDFSS
+246 SGDFSNVP
-252 DAKSTLFKM
+252 KSTLFKM
-261 TNPTTKLIELKNK
+261 TDPTVTN
-274 LEEVNKEIKNCS
+274 N
-286 DSEKLKELK
+286 D
-295 VKLEKANKKASDLKK
+295 
-310 EIDNCADKGKEI
+310 DKSI
-322 IFNGNVSNITIDF
+322 VFNGNVSNITIDF
-335 LVGNDGKSSFNT
+335 LVGNDGKSTFNT
-347 GDIQS
+347 VDIES

-366 TQISKIFCEWTV
+366 TQISKIFSDWTV
-378 DTVQELPKAS
+378 DTVKELPKAS

-393 YDKDGKIKKQVIT
+393 YDKDGKIKEQVIT
-406 NGYFANINKIY
+406 NGYFAKINKIY
-417 SILVPKWN
+417 SILASKWN

-458 LSKGFPDIKTT
+458 LSKGFTDIKT
-469 SKFEIS
+469 SSEFEIS
-475 AENIHII
+475 AENIHIT

>member
-31 MTPRDILNFAASFI
+31 MTPRDILNFAASFV
-45 TDSNLKIKDDLNL
+45 TDSSVQIKADLNL

-70 IFSELDTSV
+70 IFSKLDTSV

-125 DKPKFVL
+125 EKPKFVL
-132 PTGSELVNGHLWV
+132 PTGSELVNGYLWV

-155 SVTKDIKITISN
+155 SVTKDIKITINN

-177 ADAIRDFINE
+177 ADAIKDFIEKLING
-187 EITKGNLNI
+187 EIKDNVLNV
-196 NVENLPIDGKIDGPS
+196 NVENLPISGKIDAPS
-211 KEDISRTQLSYIKQ
+211 KEDIARTQLSYIKQ

-233 KVQYYGLSLGFKF
+233 KVQYSGLSLSFEF
-246 SGDFSS
+246 SGDFSD

-261 TNPTTKLIELKNK
+261 ADPTVTNN
-274 LEEVNKEIKNCS
+274 
-286 DSEKLKELK
+286 D
-295 VKLEKANKKASDLKK
+295 
-310 EIDNCADKGKEI
+310 DKSI
-322 IFNGNVSNITIDF
+322 VFNDNVSNITIDF
-335 LVGNDGKSSFNT
+335 LVGNDGKSTFNT
-347 GDIQS
+347 ADIES
-352 TTAIKINQTFVDAT
+352 KSAIQINQTFVDAT
-366 TQISKIFCEWTV
+366 TQISKIFSEWTV
-378 DTVQELPKAS
+378 DAVKELPNAS
-388 DKYSD
+388 ESFSD
-393 YDKDGKIKKQVIT
+393 YKEMNNIKEQVIT
-406 NGYFANINKIY
+406 KGYFANINKIY

-458 LSKGFPDIKTT
+458 LSKDFPDIKTS
-469 SKFEIS
+469 SKFEINV
-475 AENIHII
+475 ENIHIT